1 MREVEALN
9 FSWFLKLRWGA
20 IGAELLVFLA
30 GDRLMHVALPLAPM
44 VLVVGV
50 AVSTNLACALWARR
64 RTSVPGSA
72 LAALMVLDSLLLTAM
87 LYFIGGDSNPF
98 AVLYLVNIA
107 LAAVL
112 LPPKWTWGI
121 TALSLICGGLLFLGR
136 SVAPESTRAATSD
149 PLEWQL
155 RELWLSFAVAA
166 ALLVYF
172 IQRTVRMLRERERIA
187 ELARQAAERRG
198 KLASLATLAAG
209 AAHELA
215 TPLSTIAV
223 AAKELERQL
232 ERGEGVSNAIGDA
245 KLIRQE
251 VERCRTILSQLAADA
266 GQSRGEPSEASA
278 MVDLVESAL
287 RGLEERHRINVDL
300 DPSCKNATLTVPP
313 RAFSQALKAVVR
325 NALQASRDGSPIVL
339 RLRPDGETLRIEIF
353 DRGLGMSPEV
363 LAHAGEPF
371 FTTKQPGEGMGL
383 GLFLTR
389 SLLEQLGGR
398 LELAPHSPRGT
409 VATLVLPKTS
419 LAAGLSSLRFA

>member
-20 IGAELLVFLA
+20 IAAELLVFFA

-44 VLVVGV
+44 LLIVGV
-50 AVSTNLACALWARR
+50 AVSTNVGGTLWARR
-64 RTSVPGSA
+64 RKSVPVSA
-72 LAALMVLDSLLLTAM
+72 LAGLMVLDSLLLTAM
-87 LYFIGGDSNPF
+87 LYFLGGDSNPF

-136 SVAPESTRAATSD
+136 SLGPESSRAVSND

-172 IQRTVRMLRERERIA
+172 IQRTVRMVRERERIA
-187 ELARQAAERRG
+187 ELARQSAERRG

-232 ERGEGVSNAIGDA
+232 ERGQSVSNAIGGGRGTESRGTVRTFCGGGA
-245 KLIRQE
+245 GGERAGWAGGTPPNQGGSGSLMQE
-251 VERCRTILSQLAADA
+251 CHAHGSTARIQPGA
-266 GQSRGEPSEASA
+266 QSRGPQRSAGVQGRFPDRPSTSTGWRNFADRDFRPGVGNVAGSA
-278 MVDLVESAL
+278 RACWRAILHHQAAR
-287 RGLEERHRINVDL
+287 RGHGARPLSNPFI
-300 DPSCKNATLTVPP
+300 A
-313 RAFSQALKAVVR
+313 RAA
-325 NALQASRDGSPIVL
+325 
-339 RLRPDGETLRIEIF
+339 
-353 DRGLGMSPEV
+353 
-363 LAHAGEPF
+363 
-371 FTTKQPGEGMGL
+371 
-383 GLFLTR
+383 
-389 SLLEQLGGR
+389 
-398 LELAPHSPRGT
+398 RGT
-409 VATLVLPKTS
+409 ARAGSAFPAWNGGDAC
-419 LAAGLSSLRFA
+419 AA

>member
-20 IGAELLVFLA
+20 IAAELLVFLA
-30 GDRLMHVALPLAPM
+30 GDRLMHVSLPLAPM
-44 VLVVGV
+44 LLVVGV
-50 AVSTNLACALWARR
+50 AVSTNLGCALWARR
-64 RTSVPGSA
+64 RKSVPGSA

-136 SVAPESTRAATSD
+136 SVAPESSRAASND

-232 ERGEGVSNAIGDA
+232 ERSVGVSNAIGDA

-251 VERCRTILSQLAADA
+251 VERCRAILSQLAADA
-266 GQSRGEPSEASA
+266 GQSRGEPSEPSA
-278 MVDLVESAL
+278 VVELVESAL
-287 RGLEERHRINVDL
+287 RGLEERHRIKVDL
-300 DPSCKNATLTVPP
+300 NPSCEHATLTVPP

-339 RLRPDGETLRIEIF
+339 RLRPDGETLRIEIS
-353 DRGLGMSPEV
+353 DQGLGMSPEV

-409 VATLVLPKTS
+409 VATLVLPKAS
-419 LAAGLSSLRFA
+419 LATGLSSFRFA

>member
-20 IGAELLVFLA
+20 IAAELLVFFA

-44 VLVVGV
+44 LLVVGV
-50 AVSTNLACALWARR
+50 AVSTNLAGAFWARR
-64 RTSVPGSA
+64 RKSVPGSA

-87 LYFIGGDSNPF
+87 LFFIGGDSNPF

-136 SVAPESTRAATSD
+136 SIAPESSRAASND

-232 ERGEGVSNAIGDA
+232 ERGQGVSNAIGDA
-245 KLIRQE
+245 RLIRQE

-266 GQSRGEPSEASA
+266 GQSRGEPSEPSA
-278 MVDLVESAL
+278 VVELVESAL
-287 RGLEERHRINVDL
+287 GGLEERHRIKVDL
-300 DPSCKNATLTVPP
+300 DSSCKDATLTVPP

-325 NALQASRDGSPIVL
+325 NAVQASRDGSPIVL
-339 RLRPDGETLRIEIF
+339 RLRPDGETLRIEIS
-353 DRGLGMSPEV
+353 DQGLGMSPEV

-409 VATLVLPKTS
+409 VATLVLPKAS
-419 LAAGLSSLRFA
+419 LAAGLSSFRFA